1 MYVCVK
7 FGYMQ
12 GYLSKFHGL
21 RLFSLEN
28 AGSIVKGKNSAVKL
42 LANYISKGLVC
53 KVRRN
58 LYGVTNPAT
67 GHILADQ
74 YEIASAI
81 TSSAYISYHSA
92 LEYYGLANQVFN
104 TVYVSSESR
113 FNDFE
118 FDGRTYHYC
127 NSNSKTGITAPLMS
141 GKVRVTT
148 LERTVIDCIDRI
160 DRSGGTEELLQSIQ
174 AIQYLD
180 EKQLMEILSDYDKA
194 TLYKKAGFV
203 LEHYRNQLHLS
214 TNFFDICSKRN
225 NVGSKILTSVE
236 DCPRY
241 DSKWRIYV
249 PEICYAM
256 TQSTDY
262 ESV

>member
-1 MYVCVK
+1 
-7 FGYMQ
+7 MQ
-12 GYLSKFHGL
+12 EYLTKFHTL
-21 RLFSLEN
+21 KLFTLN
-28 AGSIVKGKNSAVKL
+28 DATAVLGKRGAASEL
-42 LANYISKGLVC
+42 LKNYISKGLLC

-104 TVYVSSESR
+104 EVFVSSESR

-118 FDGRTYHYC
+118 FDGRIYHYC
-127 NSNSKTGITAPLMS
+127 NSISKTGIAVPMMS

-180 EKQLMEILSDYDKA
+180 EKQLSAILADYDKA

-203 LEHYRNQLHLS
+203 LEHFRNQLHLS
-214 TNFFDICSKRN
+214 KEFIEKCSNKN
-225 NVGSKILTSVE
+225 NVGSKVLTSAE
-236 DCPRY
+236 DCPRFN
-241 DSKWRIYV
+241 SKWRIYV
-249 PEICYAM
+249 PEIFYDIA
-256 TQSTDY
+256 QSTDY
-262 ESV
+262 EGI